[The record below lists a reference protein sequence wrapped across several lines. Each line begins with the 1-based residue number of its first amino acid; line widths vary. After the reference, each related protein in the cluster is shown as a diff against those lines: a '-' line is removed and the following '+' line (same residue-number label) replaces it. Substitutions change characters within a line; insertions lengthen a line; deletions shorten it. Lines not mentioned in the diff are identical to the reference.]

1 MHSENSTTHADGD
14 LSGQRLGGYRL
25 VRRLGSGAMADVYL
39 AEQESLGRQVAVKV
53 LRPETLRHPSAVQ
66 RFSQEAR
73 AAAALVHGNIVQIH
87 EVACID
93 GIYFLAEEYVAGPT
107 LKAWLANRG
116 PLDARQSLAVLA
128 HVGSAL
134 ARSAEQ
140 GVVHRDIK
148 PENLLVTPSGEVK
161 VADFGLARVLAT
173 ADGLDLTQD
182 GMTLGTPLYMSPE
195 QAEGKAVDSRSDLYS
210 LGATV
215 YHLLAGRPP
224 FLGATSL
231 AVALAHIKELP
242 VPIAQVR
249 PDVPV
254 GLSDII
260 DRLLSKRP
268 ADRFAD
274 PTELLH
280 AVEAMETAIAPGSRH
295 MPSPLSWSGDG
306 NSFAGHAGGFGR
318 RSDLS
323 ATAMAHTGSMWAHA
337 RTIEAREATGR
348 LQSAMDLEQQEE
360 AKECTLS
367 RRFWLATGAVAGM
380 AMVAGFAIGR
390 SRPSR
395 STLFRSTR
403 QRR

>member
-107 LKAWLANRG
+107 LKAWLARRG

-242 VPIAQVR
+242 VPIAEFR

-254 GLSDII
+254 GLSNII
-260 DRLLSKRP
+260 DRLLCKRP

-280 AVEAMETAIAPGSRH
+280 AVEAVETAIAPGSRH

-323 ATAMAHTGSMWAHA
+323 ATAMAHTGPMWAHA

-360 AKECTLS
+360 AKECALS

>member
-107 LKAWLANRG
+107 LKAWLASRG

-231 AVALAHIKELP
+231 AVALAHIKEPP

-260 DRLLSKRP
+260 DRLLCKRP

-280 AVEAMETAIAPGSRH
+280 AVEAVETAIAPGSRH

-360 AKECTLS
+360 TKECALS

>member
-107 LKAWLANRG
+107 LKAWLASRG

-231 AVALAHIKELP
+231 AVALAHIKEPP

-260 DRLLSKRP
+260 DRLLCKRP

-280 AVEAMETAIAPGSRH
+280 AVEAVETAIAPGSRH

-323 ATAMAHTGSMWAHA
+323 ATAMAHTGPMWAHA

-360 AKECTLS
+360 TKECALS

>member
-107 LKAWLANRG
+107 LKAWLASRG

-260 DRLLSKRP
+260 DRLLCKRP
-268 ADRFAD
+268 VDRFAD

-280 AVEAMETAIAPGSRH
+280 AVEAVETAIAPRSRH

-323 ATAMAHTGSMWAHA
+323 ATAMAHTGPMWAHA

-360 AKECTLS
+360 AKECVLS

>member
-107 LKAWLANRG
+107 LKAWLASRG
-116 PLDARQSLAVLA
+116 PLDARQSLVVLA

-254 GLSDII
+254 GLSNII
-260 DRLLSKRP
+260 DRLLCKRP

-280 AVEAMETAIAPGSRH
+280 AVEAVETAIAPGSRH

-323 ATAMAHTGSMWAHA
+323 ATVMAHTGPMWAHA

-360 AKECTLS
+360 AKECALS